1 MRRSRLRAWPALAAL
16 LLALVG
22 AGAASQD
29 EEGTRRQGP
38 VYDVRFDARIV
49 PTERIARAEIRLRGG
64 EHVTWM
70 RFAVDPERHLEFS
83 GDGEIEMVEEGLLWT
98 PPRSGGTLRY
108 VFRIDHLRTRSSYD
122 ARCADNWALFR
133 AGDLFP
139 PARVRMADG
148 ARSKSTVRLRPPA
161 GWSLATPWPKVRG
174 SSSIFAIENPDRSF
188 DRPTG
193 WVVMGKIGVLR
204 ETVAGTKVTVAGP
217 VGQNVRRQDVLA
229 FLRWTLPSVREVF
242 GRLPERLLL
251 VSAGDPMWRG
261 GLSGPDSAY
270 LHAARP
276 LIAYDGT
283 SPVLHELG
291 HVAMSA
297 RSGPKGDW
305 IAEGFAE
312 YYALELLARSG
323 TQSRDRVREAF
334 GEMAQRGREAPRLD
348 VKHASGD
355 VTARAA
361 TVLRALDTEIRGAT
375 DDRAS
380 LDDVTRLLVRWDRKL
395 TAGLLRTAAEQ
406 VADRSLAEFFRRET
420 GSAPVL
426 VPSPDA
432 PVPPAEP
439 GSPAQPAAPA
449 EDNA

>member
-1 MRRSRLRAWPALAAL
+1 MRPLLLAL
-16 LLALVG
+16 LLAGVA
-22 AGAASQD
+22 AGAPAQD
-29 EEGTRRQGP
+29 GRGPARGEP

-49 PTERIARAEIRLRGG
+49 PTERIARVEVRLRSGA
-64 EHVTWM
+64 ENVTWI
-70 RFAVDPERHLEFS
+70 RFGVDPERHLEFS
-83 GDGEIEMVEEGLLWT
+83 GDGEIETVEDGVRWT
-98 PPRSGGTLRY
+98 PPRGGGPFRY

-139 PARVRMADG
+139 PARVRLADG
-148 ARSKSTVRLRPPA
+148 ARSKSTVRLRVPA
-161 GWSLATPWPKVRG
+161 GWSLATPWPRVKG
-174 SSSIFAIENPDRSF
+174 SSSIFRIDNPDRSF

-204 ETVAGTKVTVAGP
+204 ETVAGTRVTVAGP
-217 VGQNVRRQDVLA
+217 VGQSLRRHDVLA
-229 FLRWTLPSVREVF
+229 FLRWTLPSVREAF

-283 SPVLHELG
+283 SPVLHELA

-297 RSGPKGDW
+297 RSGPRGDW
-305 IAEGFAE
+305 IAEGLAE

-323 TQSRDRVREAF
+323 TQSRDRVRKSF
-334 GEMAQRGREAPRLD
+334 GEMARRGRDAPRLD
-348 VKHASGD
+348 VEHASGD

-361 TVLRALDTEIRGAT
+361 TVMRALDTEIRSAT
-375 DDRAS
+375 EDRSS
-380 LDDVTRLLVRWDRKL
+380 LDDVSRLLVRWEREL
-395 TAGLLRTAAEQ
+395 TAGLLRTAAER
-406 VADRSLAEFFRRET
+406 VAGRSMAEFFRRET
-420 GSAPVL
+420 GSAPA
-426 VPSPDA
+426 PAPAPDA
-432 PVPPAEP
+432 PPPGEGGQAGP
-439 GSPAQPAAPA
+439 PSRPAAPEA
-449 EDNA
+449 